1 MQEETKHAIATTFKI
16 INIITFAIVSLI
28 WKIKSPNLA
37 AEQQYILQ
45 AFAATVTLFFLM
57 ILFPGRGNES
67 KFIKIRKKFKVY
79 SIKSYLYR
87 AATNAIGVPIW
98 MHSLKLIGANEAMG
112 IAQLSPVFTS
122 TMAVIFLKEKT
133 KVNWII
139 ALALGLLGVIVMLYG
154 GPSQASVEFSS
165 NYVKGIFFA
174 FIATIS
180 FSVYNIICKVQTN
193 VNDDYFTQAFYC
205 FLFATLI
212 AIPFAIPNWKESYF
226 EEMIWALA
234 SGVIGVL
241 SVVTLFLS
249 YKFSSVV
256 RMSPHSYLRVIFT
269 AITMYILK
277 DEVPSQTLII
287 AICLIIIGNFCVV
300 FEGTFYKL
308 FKGRKRGADFQESQ
322 I

>member
-1 MQEETKHAIATTFKI
+1 MQEGTKHAIATTFKI
-16 INIITFAIVSLI
+16 INIITFAIASLI
-28 WKIKSPNLA
+28 WKIKTPNLSTD
-37 AEQQYILQ
+37 QQYIIQ
-45 AFAATVTLFFLM
+45 AFAAVVTLFFII
-57 ILFPGRGNES
+57 ILFPGNGAGSRAART
-67 KFIKIRKKFKVY
+67 RKKFKVH

-98 MHSLKLIGANEAMG
+98 MQSLKLIGANEAMG
-112 IAQLSPVFTS
+112 IGQLSPVFTS
-122 TMAVIFLKEKT
+122 IMAVLFLKEKIRA
-133 KVNWII
+133 NWLV
-139 ALALGLLGVIVMLYG
+139 ALALGLCGVLVMLYAN
-154 GPSQASVEFSS
+154 PSQGSIEFSS
-165 NYVKGIFFA
+165 DYVKGILFA
-174 FIATIS
+174 FIAAIS
-180 FSVYNIICKVQTN
+180 FGAYNIICKIQTN

-212 AIPFAIPNWKESYF
+212 AVPFAIPGWKEVSA
-226 EEMIWALA
+226 EELLWAVI

-277 DEVPSQTLII
+277 DEVPSQALTI
-287 AICLIIIGNFCVV
+287 AICLILLGNFCVV

-308 FKGRKRGADFQESQ
+308 FRGRKKGPDLQVSQ